1 MNTSSPA
8 AAGTAVSDV
17 VLPLS
22 IVAGVPGA
30 FERLMRQHNRRLSRV
45 ACSILRDDA
54 EAEDALQEGHIQA
67 HRAMTGLL
75 ADARLSSWLTRNIA
89 NQARE
94 GHSVFE
100 PSADDHHL
108 HEEPAA
114 APPAART
121 DEGGAGDGAPAQ
133 PP

>member
-30 FERLMRQHNRRLSRV
+30 FERLMRQHNRRLFRV
-45 ACSILRDDA
+45 ARSILRDDA

-67 HRAMTGLL
+67 HRAMAGLL
-75 ADARLSSWLTRNIA
+75 ADARLSSWLTGNIV